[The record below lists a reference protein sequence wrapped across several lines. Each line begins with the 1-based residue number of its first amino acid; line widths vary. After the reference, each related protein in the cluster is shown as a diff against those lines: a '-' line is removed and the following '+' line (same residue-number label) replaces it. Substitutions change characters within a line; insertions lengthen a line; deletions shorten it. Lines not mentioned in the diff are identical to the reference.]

1 MLQSL
6 SVLPVLPFCKFVC
19 TNSSNQISFVRLTL
33 YHFLLLSPLIKIEKV
48 DPVYSVTIW
57 VLLPSDNTI
66 RLPHDWENGALVYS
80 PLRLYIPLRQSY
92 LNQYRD
98 LYPLL
103 SGKTSSVLPVRFNK
117 RKSVNYY
124 RTLIC
129 SKLDISPLYTS
140 TILPLKGI
148 T

>member
-103 SGKTSSVLPVRFNK
+103 SGKTSSVLPALDFWLESCQR
-117 RKSVNYY
+117 YGLPI
-124 RTLIC
+124 TLNNINRN
-129 SKLDISPLYTS
+129 S
-140 TILPLKGI
+140 
-148 T
+148 